1 MISSSTRRLT
11 TRTTSGGFFSAA
23 SLTGRSVWSGCMPPL
38 LESTPN
44 GSCDYMDRREQGP
57 EPGARAVRGDE
68 LVGAELRRDV
78 PLCLPGGAL
87 GCLPDQAQREPGH
100 CLSRGV
106 AGEAEVAA
114 VGIVSYLMR
123 PRSAGETLMAKKKP
137 AKTETKSE
145 FLRKALGRN
154 PNLDHRQV
162 NQRWAKAGHTGDI
175 SNALFYQV
183 RAKLGIKTEWVWVK
197 ESEPEEDSTPTEAR
211 SQVYQFKITLVDTQP
226 PVWRR
231 IQVPDCTLGDLHEV
245 IQTVM
250 GWQHSHMH
258 QFIINDEYYGE
269 ADFDDLDLG
278 MEMKDED
285 GILLSQIVKA
295 GENARFVYEYDFG
308 DSWQHSIQF
317 ERVVEPEPKVK
328 YPRCTEGAR
337 ACPPED
343 CGGVWGYADFLKAIA
358 DPKHPDHRDM
368 KEWIGG
374 KFDPEKFSVEA
385 VNRELKNLR

>member
-1 MISSSTRRLT
+1 
-11 TRTTSGGFFSAA
+11 
-23 SLTGRSVWSGCMPPL
+23 
-38 LESTPN
+38 
-44 GSCDYMDRREQGP
+44 
-57 EPGARAVRGDE
+57 
-68 LVGAELRRDV
+68 
-78 PLCLPGGAL
+78 
-87 GCLPDQAQREPGH
+87 
-100 CLSRGV
+100 
-106 AGEAEVAA
+106 
-114 VGIVSYLMR
+114 
-123 PRSAGETLMAKKKP
+123 MAKKKP

-154 PNLDHRQV
+154 PNLDYRQV
-162 NQRWAKAGHTGDI
+162 NQRWTKAGHTGDI

-197 ESEPEEDSTPTEAR
+197 ESEPEADSTPTAVG

-269 ADFDDLDLG
+269 ADLDDLDLG

-295 GENARFVYEYDFG
+295 GKNARFVYEYDFG

-328 YPRCTEGAR
+328 YPRCAEGAR

-385 VNRELKNLR
+385 VNRELKNFR

>member
-1 MISSSTRRLT
+1 
-11 TRTTSGGFFSAA
+11 
-23 SLTGRSVWSGCMPPL
+23 
-38 LESTPN
+38 
-44 GSCDYMDRREQGP
+44 
-57 EPGARAVRGDE
+57 
-68 LVGAELRRDV
+68 
-78 PLCLPGGAL
+78 
-87 GCLPDQAQREPGH
+87 
-100 CLSRGV
+100 
-106 AGEAEVAA
+106 
-114 VGIVSYLMR
+114 
-123 PRSAGETLMAKKKP
+123 MAKKKP
-137 AKTETKSE
+137 AKPETKSE
-145 FLRKALGRN
+145 FLRKALGKN
-154 PNLDHRQV
+154 PNLDYRQV
-162 NQRWAKAGHTGDI
+162 NQRWIKAGHTGDI

-183 RAKLGIKTEWVWVK
+183 RAKLGIKTEWVWAK
-197 ESEPEEDSTPTEAR
+197 ESEPEADSTPTEAR
-211 SQVYQFKITLVDTQP
+211 SQVYQFKITLMDTQP

-231 IQVPDCTLGDLHEV
+231 NQVPDCTLGDLHEV

-269 ADFDDLDLG
+269 ADLDDLDVG

-295 GENARFVYEYDFG
+295 GKNARFVYEYDFG

-317 ERVVEPEPKVK
+317 ERVVEPEPKVR
-328 YPRCTEGAR
+328 YPRCAEGAR

-358 DPKHPDHRDM
+358 DPKHPDHQDM

-385 VNRELKNLR
+385 VNRELKNLG